1 MNVDR
6 PGRRMRMPW
15 EPREKVDVH
24 RRDDTSTL
32 VSRRVKLPFLQG
44 AAKNHFVAMLAEF
57 VGTFLFLLFA
67 FGGTNAVNNSPGK
80 DQGNLNS
87 DPARLLYIS
96 LCFGMSLAVNAVCV
110 FPRCWSQTGIPSD
123 KCSQYHTV
131 GLLPHQRWTLQ
142 PGRDTGHD
150 PRRRRHI

>member
-15 EPREKVDVH
+15 ESRDKVDVH

-32 VSRRVKLPFLQG
+32 VSRRVRLPFLQG

-96 LCFGMSLAVNAVCV
+96 LCFGMSLAVNAV
-110 FPRCWSQTGIPSD
+110 SGS
-123 KCSQYHTV
+123 
-131 GLLPHQRWTLQ
+131 LLALHRYAI
-142 PGRDTGHD
+142 R
-150 PRRRRHI
+150 